1 MGVVYDIPNDR
12 LYGAEKS
19 KGAFCNNQPI
29 QVSRCKELDQ
39 ALVASGFAY
48 DRRVRADFYLAYVK
62 RFLETTQGFRRCGSA
77 ALDLAMVATGQ
88 LDAYWEFGLHPW
100 DVAAGALLVREAQGQ
115 VSDMDGSSFSVNEGR
130 VLASNGLLH
139 TQMIRQVIPILRRT

>member
-1 MGVVYDIPNDR
+1 M
-12 LYGAEKS
+12 
-19 KGAFCNNQPI
+19 
-29 QVSRCKELDQ
+29 DQ